1 MKFKIYATSRGKY
14 NHPKIYEEKIVE
26 DKYIP
31 LLNKYHHYNYKTENL
46 LSYRKEPVIKV
57 YEKGSKEYN
66 EFYLIPLLNSLS
78 LDYTKTD
85 VKVEDDR
92 VSYKYHHTD
101 LFVNLETLEELID
114 FKNEIDEEIIILAD
128 NLLEIYDGYR
138 E

>member
-26 DKYIP
+26 DKDIL
-31 LLNKYHHYNYKTENL
+31 LLNKYHHYSYKQSNF
-46 LSYRKEPVIKV
+46 SYPQPVIKV

-78 LDYTKTD
+78 LDNTKTD
-85 VKVEDDR
+85 VKVEDDKI
-92 VSYKYHHTD
+92 SYKYHHTD
-101 LFVNLETLEELID
+101 LFVNLETLEELLD
-114 FKNEIDEEIIILAD
+114 FKNEIDEEIIILSD
-128 NLLEIYDGYR
+128 NLLEIYDDYR